1 MYIYIYK
8 YLYMYLY
15 VKGVIQLYRQFD
27 EPQVTFQDEIS
38 APRLKE
44 FIKVERF
51 ALFNQISIAN
61 FQEYIE
67 RGIPIVWVAL
77 NGSDPQQLNAV
88 SDTIQSIA
96 KQWKGK
102 ISFVWIDNNKY
113 GQRVEHLVTEDENIK
128 YLFEGDLTNKNE
140 LQEWIAKYMNGHVE
154 RFFKSQDPPEIND
167 DTVLVLVGKTFE
179 NVVGKDKHVFVN
191 FYAPWCGHSKKLE
204 PEYDKVGM
212 AFSNSQHIIIAKMDL
227 MQNDCSQKIQSFP
240 TLIFYPKGSKNGIQ
254 YNGGHIAT
262 EMIDWLHIQ
271 TPENI
276 KQDL

>member
-1 MYIYIYK
+1 MD
-8 YLYMYLY
+8 YLNRITKKILSEIGLKNELTVMTILQSSEVEDFTSKHKICLIEYLTGDATSNSAIGA
-15 VKGVIQLYRQFD
+15 VFEVPMQCEKKLLWIRVIQLYRQFD

-38 APRLKE
+38 ASRLKE

-51 ALFNQISIAN
+51 ALFNQISTAN

-113 GQRVEHLVTEDENIK
+113 GQRVEHLGILFICSCMQMIGKKKDRVIHTCITIELKKKKKGIKSIPGIIVTEDENIK

-167 DTVLVLVGKTFE
+167 DTVL
-179 NVVGKDKHVFVN
+179 
-191 FYAPWCGHSKKLE
+191 
-204 PEYDKVGM
+204 
-212 AFSNSQHIIIAKMDL
+212 
-227 MQNDCSQKIQSFP
+227 
-240 TLIFYPKGSKNGIQ
+240 
-254 YNGGHIAT
+254 
-262 EMIDWLHIQ
+262 
-271 TPENI
+271 
-276 KQDL
+276 